1 MKKTSKTSRNAVAK
15 LFKPIGG
22 MCNTISGEYIKDNQA
37 CSISGVIYNE
47 DINSFHGS
55 YIYDNISSYND
66 YVFYKL
72 FNVEYKSRQCLFATY
87 NGGIYNITENKAYP
101 IESNVVPSHI
111 IFNQDGLFISSSY
124 NVYHLKNTGEK
135 EKITFSI
142 SPFAWQ
148 RISPRQS
155 PNLPTNSLFYH
166 NGRLY
171 FSDARGVGYMVENA
185 KEVKILNKSLSNLD
199 FCFCNHQLY
208 AFDYQQIYIIS
219 HDEITLYEDI
229 SKYNLNVKF
238 TSSFDN
244 ELVALY
250 TEDRNYSVICFNVL
264 YKTMKKYK
272 VNLTKGVNTLGF
284 KYIKVINRK
293 FYFLI
298 NETDSS
304 MAVIKSSLYEGTF
317 NGIVFNI
324 TKPIFENRNSTI
336 YLQNIFYLHESLF
349 CYYAADLK
357 HANAVKNIEL
367 YEISNGS
374 LILLDYINPP
384 SNVGSSTNIAI
395 NNNRIY
401 AANTYGIFYV
411 DILPDKEYIPCLL
424 TQNGRLC
431 VPQGSS
437 LYFSGVGDFSNWT
450 WGTDIDALFVEIGY
464 KDGGKI
470 TYAVVV
476 LDSIIV
482 FKDNG
487 NIYRLSGSYPLWSV
501 SKLGEVDIVTS
512 NALIYG
518 SQIIFGSSSGI
529 KKISATEY
537 YGDFFLSDY
546 QFNMQDKNVQS
557 VSLCSSRNNI
567 IFVSQDY
574 IFEYSNILKGFYI
587 YENNKNNKFIQVI
600 EIFNPDK
607 TYNTYA
613 LNSSGRL
620 FMQNKNKLNNVEVIY
635 KEIKSNLNMVIKAVV
650 VYTPLLNEEKSFNL
664 IINGDT
670 YKLQLKAN
678 KNRHKYFIT
687 KKVNKLQI
695 KLTHKGDFFI
705 DNIFIEYAQ
714 IGE

>member
-1 MKKTSKTSRNAVAK
+1 M
-15 LFKPIGG
+15 
-22 MCNTISGEYIKDNQA
+22 
-37 CSISGVIYNE
+37 
-47 DINSFHGS
+47 
-55 YIYDNISSYND
+55 
-66 YVFYKL
+66 
-72 FNVEYKSRQCLFATY
+72 
-87 NGGIYNITENKAYP
+87 
-101 IESNVVPSHI
+101 
-111 IFNQDGLFISSSY
+111 
-124 NVYHLKNTGEK
+124 
-135 EKITFSI
+135 
-142 SPFAWQ
+142 
-148 RISPRQS
+148 
-155 PNLPTNSLFYH
+155 
-166 NGRLY
+166 
-171 FSDARGVGYMVENA
+171 
-185 KEVKILNKSLSNLD
+185 
-199 FCFCNHQLY
+199 
-208 AFDYQQIYIIS
+208 
-219 HDEITLYEDI
+219 
-229 SKYNLNVKF
+229 
-238 TSSFDN
+238 
-244 ELVALY
+244 
-250 TEDRNYSVICFNVL
+250 
-264 YKTMKKYK
+264 
-272 VNLTKGVNTLGF
+272 
-284 KYIKVINRK
+284 
-293 FYFLI
+293 
-298 NETDSS
+298 
-304 MAVIKSSLYEGTF
+304 
-317 NGIVFNI
+317 
-324 TKPIFENRNSTI
+324 
-336 YLQNIFYLHESLF
+336 
-349 CYYAADLK
+349 
-357 HANAVKNIEL
+357 
-367 YEISNGS
+367 
-374 LILLDYINPP
+374 
-384 SNVGSSTNIAI
+384 
-395 NNNRIY
+395 
-401 AANTYGIFYV
+401 
-411 DILPDKEYIPCLL
+411 
-424 TQNGRLC
+424 
-431 VPQGSS
+431 
-437 LYFSGVGDFSNWT
+437 
-450 WGTDIDALFVEIGY
+450 EIGY

-574 IFEYSNILKGFYI
+574 IFEYSNVLKGFYI